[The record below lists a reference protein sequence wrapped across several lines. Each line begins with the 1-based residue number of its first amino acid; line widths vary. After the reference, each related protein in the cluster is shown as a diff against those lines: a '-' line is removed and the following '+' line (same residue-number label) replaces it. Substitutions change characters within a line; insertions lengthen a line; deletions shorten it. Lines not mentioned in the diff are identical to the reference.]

1 MTESNTSL
9 LSDATAETSLV
20 TDVTTD
26 VLIPVSDL
34 TSCGSLIDLSRY
46 GGNLLFRGIGDAYV
60 SIFQMGLT
68 KKKFIGLSIWIFCC
82 RQRKLYLLTM
92 VLCYLNMNLVV
103 VHWIAFPITKVYL
116 N

>member
-26 VLIPVSDL
+26 VLIPVTDL
-34 TSCGSLIDLSRY
+34 TSCGSLIDVRC

-60 SIFQMGLT
+60 SI
-68 KKKFIGLSIWIFCC
+68 
-82 RQRKLYLLTM
+82 
-92 VLCYLNMNLVV
+92 
-103 VHWIAFPITKVYL
+103 
-116 N
+116 